1 MKKSI
6 LNIGEVL
13 SKAAQKSIHG
23 GRFICCNSNP
33 ICPPYNETSCIVIA
47 GTCHFYGNEGV
58 SC

>member
-6 LNIGEVL
+6 FDIGKILNKKE
-13 SKAAQKSIHG
+13 QQSIHG
-23 GRFICCNSNP
+23 GRFICCISNP

-47 GTCHFYGNEGV
+47 GTCHFNSNEGV